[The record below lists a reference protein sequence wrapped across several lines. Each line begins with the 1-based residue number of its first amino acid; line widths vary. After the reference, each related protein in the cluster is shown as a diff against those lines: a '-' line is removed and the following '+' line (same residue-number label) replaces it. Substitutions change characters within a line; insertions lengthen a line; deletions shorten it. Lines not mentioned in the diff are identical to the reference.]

1 MNQIYFVL
9 RNTLQ
14 ILRIALSRHLAIGLT
29 AVIAIHQVLALADSK
44 TSGTDLFRYRLNITC
59 RVTKSIMHESGG
71 MTVST
76 LQKSF
81 EINPNS
87 HGRFTLY
94 DEELRDE
101 NANETIIKY
110 LLELEYQ
117 PTESEVATKDGLLLL
132 LFNNEYFGEFKLAR
146 ARFEKE
152 SFEKEVSYQSPSS
165 MLGRVASSFLGPKV
179 KTKFKVDCD
188 RASAGW
194 K

>member
-1 MNQIYFVL
+1 MSQIYFLL
-9 RNTLQ
+9 RNTLK
-14 ILRIALSRHLAIGLT
+14 ILRIALSRHLPQGLA
-29 AVIAIHQVLALADSK
+29 AVLAIHQVLALADSK
-44 TSGTDLFRYRLNITC
+44 PSGTEPFRYRLNITC
-59 RVTKSIMHESGG
+59 RVTKSIWHESGG

-94 DEELRDE
+94 DEELRE
-101 NANETIIKY
+101 ANANETIIKF

-117 PTESEVATKDGLLLL
+117 PTGSDATTKDGLLLL
-132 LFNNEYFGEFKLAR
+132 LFNGEYFGEFKFAR
-146 ARFEKE
+146 ARFERG
-152 SFEKEVSYQSPSS
+152 SFEKEVSYQSPASV
-165 MLGRVASSFLGPKV
+165 LGRVASSFLGPKV

-188 RASAGW
+188 RASTGW

>member
-9 RNTLQ
+9 RNTLK
-14 ILRIALSRHLAIGLT
+14 ILTIALSRHLATGLA

-44 TSGTDLFRYRLNITC
+44 TSGTDPFRYRLNITC
-59 RVTKSIMHESGG
+59 RVTKSIWHESGG

-81 EINPNS
+81 EIDPNS

-94 DEELRDE
+94 DEELRDK

-117 PTESEVATKDGLLLL
+117 PNESDSATKNGLFLL
-132 LFNNEYFGEFKLAR
+132 LFNSEYFGEFKFAR
-146 ARFEKE
+146 SRFEKE

-165 MLGRVASSFLGPKV
+165 VLGLVASSFLGPKV
-179 KTKFKVDCD
+179 KEKFKVDCD
-188 RASAGW
+188 RASTGW